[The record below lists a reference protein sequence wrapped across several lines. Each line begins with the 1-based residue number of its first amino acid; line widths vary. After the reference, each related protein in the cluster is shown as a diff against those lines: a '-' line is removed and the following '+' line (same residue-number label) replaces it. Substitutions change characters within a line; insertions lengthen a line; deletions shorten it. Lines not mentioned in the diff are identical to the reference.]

1 MFSMDQIKHIRELFY
16 RQGKNISEIAREVD
30 CDWKTVRKYI
40 DMDDFNE
47 PVPIMEQRAICPK
60 LDPFKPIID
69 QWLTED
75 KKAPRKQRHTA
86 KKVFKRLQKEV
97 EGFNCSYRLV
107 AEYVKEKKKE
117 LNMDGKEGYLPL
129 KHDPGESQAD
139 FGAADYVENGIRH
152 SGKYF
157 VLDFPYSNQAYMQLH
172 GGENMECLLES
183 MKAIFEYVDGVPR
196 EIWFDNTGTIVK
208 KILKGGDREVWKRF
222 ERFREHYRF
231 EAIFTNPDAGNE
243 KGGVENKVG
252 YDRRN
257 MLVPVPRFLDLAD
270 FNKELLKMC
279 DDDGDREH
287 YRFKGEFISERFQED
302 INALLPLPEKPFDTD
317 HYQKVK
323 TDKWGKFTLNDGKH
337 TYSASPDVAD
347 DNVWIRLRA
356 ETVEVLDEG
365 QNVIV
370 THCRLYGDKPQE
382 SMQWLPYLRMIARK
396 PRSLKNSGIYDMMPG
411 EMQSYLDSCR
421 NSERGKILKML
432 ADITDR
438 TGFDSAL
445 QTINQAILYQAN
457 DPDSLNNLHRRLYAD
472 VPQLDPLPPQPGVP
486 VLEPLGH
493 GAIEY
498 DRLLERRIS

>member
-16 RQGKNISEIAREVD
+16 RQGKNISEIARETD

-47 PVPIMEQRAICPK
+47 PVPFMEQRVICPK

-69 QWLTED
+69 KWLAED

-97 EGFNCSYRLV
+97 DGFNCSYRLV
-107 AEYVKEKKKE
+107 AEYVRKKKKE

-129 KHDPGESQAD
+129 RHDPGESQAD

-183 MKAIFEYVDGVPR
+183 MKAIFEYVGGVPR
-196 EIWFDNTGTIVK
+196 EIWFDNTSTIVK
-208 KILKGGDREVWKRF
+208 TILKSGDREIWERF

-231 EAIFTNPDAGNE
+231 EAIFTNPNAGNE

-270 FNKELLKMC
+270 FNRQLLQMC
-279 DDDGDREH
+279 EDDGDREH
-287 YRFKGEFISERFQED
+287 YRFKGEFISERFEKD
-302 INALLPLPEKPFDTD
+302 REELLPLPEKPYNTE
-317 HYQKVK
+317 HYQKV
-323 TDKWGKFTLNDGKH
+323 TADKWGKFTLHEGKH

-347 DNVWIRLRA
+347 DKVWIKLTA
-356 ETVEVLDEG
+356 ETVAVLDEQ

-370 THCRLYGDKPQE
+370 THRRLYGDEYQE
-382 SMQWLPYLRMIARK
+382 SMQWLPYLRMISRK

-411 EMQSYLDSCR
+411 EMRSYLDSCR
-421 NSERGKILKML
+421 NSERGRVLKML

-445 QTINQAILYQAN
+445 QTIHQAILYQAN
-457 DPDSLNNLHRRLYAD
+457 DPDSLNNLHRSLYAD

-486 VLEPLGH
+486 SLGPLGH
-493 GAIEY
+493 GIGEY
-498 DRLLERRIS
+498 DRLLERRTS

>member
-1 MFSMDQIKHIRELFY
+1 MDRIQHIRELYY
-16 RQGKNISEIAREVD
+16 RQGKNISVIARETG

-40 DMDDFNE
+40 DMDDFNA
-47 PVPIMEQRAICPK
+47 PIPIMEQRDFCPK
-60 LDPFKPIID
+60 LDPYKPLID
-69 QWLTED
+69 KWLTDD

-86 KKVFKRLQKEV
+86 KRIFKRLRKEV
-97 EGFNCSYRLV
+97 DGFNCSYRLV

-129 KHDPGESQAD
+129 NHDPGESQAD

-152 SGKYF
+152 SGKYL

-183 MKAIFEYVDGVPR
+183 LKAIFEYVGGVPR

-208 KILKGGDREVWKRF
+208 TILKGGDRETWDRF
-222 ERFREHYRF
+222 ERFRAHYRF
-231 EAIFTNPDAGNE
+231 EAIFTNPNAGNE

-270 FNKELLKMC
+270 FNRKLLKMC
-279 DDDGDREH
+279 EEDGDREH
-287 YRFKGEFISERFQED
+287 YRFKGEFISERFEKD
-302 INALLPLPEKPFDTD
+302 LDALLPLPEKPYNTE
-317 HYQKVK
+317 HYQKVT
-323 TDKWGKFTLNDGKH
+323 TDKWGKFTLHEGKH

-347 DNVWIRLRA
+347 GKVWIRLTA
-356 ETVEVLDEG
+356 ETVDVLDE
-365 QNVIV
+365 QQEVIV
-370 THCRLYGDKPQE
+370 THQRLYGDEYQE
-382 SMQWLPYLRMIARK
+382 SMQWLPYLRMISHK
-396 PRSLKNSGIYDMMPG
+396 PRSLKNSGIYDMMPD

-421 NSERGKILKML
+421 NSERGKVLKML

-438 TGFDSAL
+438 SGFDSAL

-486 VLEPLGH
+486 ALGPLGH
-493 GAIEY
+493 GIGEY
-498 DRLLERRIS
+498 DRLLERRTS